1 MQTSPLNTEI
11 RFFKSAIA
19 LSLLVTISGASISN
33 ITQSTLS
40 RLKRYLQGNTAEAG
54 ISVQLLDDKQINIS
68 LLPMSISN
76 LNAAEQ
82 TFSFSAGVIMT
93 WLDQN
98 RAWNKTEYD
107 DIENVTISEEYIWTP
122 SVILP
127 NGVDKV
133 VPSSISSPEIES
145 RGKAKL
151 VILESFKTSCQIDI
165 TLYPFDQQQCD
176 IMFMPANDY
185 KLGVFMTGSIKTRL
199 PTFFIENSEWEL
211 VDIRAKVVDV
221 QREQISSLVSFEFF
235 LKRKSMFYIVSII
248 FPMALLSLLNA
259 CVFLLPAD
267 SGEKMS
273 YLISIF
279 VSYAVFMNFV
289 NDSIP
294 KSGDVCRL
302 SVYLTLILCQ
312 SCLAIITTMA
322 TLNVRNNGHLFQT
335 KTDLQ
340 PEHDNVNTNSIERP
354 FVKSNVRRAG
364 HVLFGVFLLLALMS
378 LLVFCV

>member
-1 MQTSPLNTEI
+1 M
-11 RFFKSAIA
+11 SAIT
-19 LSLLVTISGASISN
+19 LSLLFFGASISN
-33 ITQSTLS
+33 RTKTTLG
-40 RLKRYLQGNTAEAG
+40 RLKTYLQGETVSDG
-54 ISVQLLDDKQINIS
+54 ISTDLSNEKQVNMS
-68 LLPMSISN
+68 VLPMSISN

-82 TFSFSAGVIMT
+82 TFTFSLGIVMT
-93 WLDQN
+93 WFDPDL
-98 RAWNKTEYD
+98 AWNKTDYD
-107 DIENVTISEEYIWTP
+107 DIEQVAISKDYVWTP
-122 SVILP
+122 SVTIP
-127 NGVDKV
+127 NGINNIA
-133 VPSSISSPEIES
+133 PISRQSPELHS
-145 RGKAKL
+145 DGKAQL
-151 VILESFKTSCQIDI
+151 TITDSFTTSCQIDI

-176 IMFMPANDY
+176 ILFMPANNYD
-185 KLGVFMTGSIKTRL
+185 LGVETIGSIFTIL
-199 PTFFIENSEWEL
+199 PAFFIKNSEWEL
-211 VDIRAKVVDV
+211 VDIRAKIVNVKL
-221 QREQISSLVSFEFF
+221 RRIPNCVSFEFF

-248 FPMALLSLLNA
+248 FPMALLSVLNA
-259 CVFLLPAD
+259 CVFILPAD

-340 PEHDNVNTNSIERP
+340 PGNDTLNSNSTARLY
-354 FVKSNVRRAG
+354 VMRASKARRAD
-364 HVLFGVFLLLALMS
+364 HVFFWVFLFLALMS

>member
-1 MQTSPLNTEI
+1 MPAKILN
-11 RFFKSAIA
+11 
-19 LSLLVTISGASISN
+19 LVVIVSIASICDSAE
-33 ITQSTLS
+33 STLG
-40 RLKRYLQGNTAEAG
+40 RLKAYLQGETDAYG
-54 ISVQLLDDKQINIS
+54 ISVDLSDDKQVNIS
-68 LLPMSISN
+68 MLLMSISN

-82 TFSFSAGVIMT
+82 IFTFSAGIRMT
-93 WLDQN
+93 WLDPN
-98 RAWNKTEYD
+98 LAWNKTDYD
-107 DIENVTISEEYIWTP
+107 NITEVTVSEKFVWIPT
-122 SVILP
+122 IAIP
-127 NGVDKV
+127 NGIDSATLASEQSPK
-133 VPSSISSPEIES
+133 ISSKGIAS
-145 RGKAKL
+145 L
-151 VILESFKTSCQIDI
+151 QFLESLKTSCQIDI
-165 TLYPFDQQQCD
+165 TRYPFDQQRCSILFTPVNTFD
-176 IMFMPANDY
+176 
-185 KLGVFMTGSIKTRL
+185 LGVASTGSIITGL
-199 PTFFIENSEWEL
+199 PSFFIENNEWEL
-211 VDIRAKVVDV
+211 VDILAKNVDV
-221 QREQISSLVSFEFF
+221 QMKQISSLVSFEFF

-294 KSGDVCRL
+294 KSGDVCGL

-335 KTDLQ
+335 KTVVQ
-340 PEHDNVNTNSIERP
+340 PEHDLVNTKITERSY
-354 FVKSNVRRAG
+354 VKSASKVRRAD

>member
-1 MQTSPLNTEI
+1 MSISSLNAAKQT
-11 RFFKSAIA
+11 FAFSAEVVMTWFDTGLAWNKTDYDDIE
-19 LSLLVTISGASISN
+19 LVTISEKFVWIP
-33 ITQSTLS
+33 L
-40 RLKRYLQGNTAEAG
+40 
-54 ISVQLLDDKQINIS
+54 V
-68 LLPMSISN
+68 
-76 LNAAEQ
+76 
-82 TFSFSAGVIMT
+82 V
-93 WLDQN
+93 
-98 RAWNKTEYD
+98 
-107 DIENVTISEEYIWTP
+107 V
-122 SVILP
+122 P
-127 NGVDKV
+127 NGIDSI
-133 VPSSISSPEIES
+133 VPISIQSPELS
-145 RGKAKL
+145 SDGRAVL
-151 VILESFKTSCQIDI
+151 VITDSFKTSCQIDI
-165 TLYPFDQQQCD
+165 TLYPFDQQRCS
-176 IMFMPANDY
+176 ILFAPVNDL
-185 KLGVFMTGSIKTRL
+185 KLGVDITGSIITRL

-211 VDIRAKVVDV
+211 VDILAKSVDV
-221 QREQISSLVSFEFF
+221 QMKQISSLVSFEFF

-335 KTDLQ
+335 KTDVQ
-340 PEHDNVNTNSIERP
+340 PEHDNVNTKNTERP
-354 FVKSNVRRAG
+354 SKVRRSD

>member
-1 MQTSPLNTEI
+1 M
-11 RFFKSAIA
+11 
-19 LSLLVTISGASISN
+19 
-33 ITQSTLS
+33 
-40 RLKRYLQGNTAEAG
+40 
-54 ISVQLLDDKQINIS
+54 
-68 LLPMSISN
+68 LPMSISN

-82 TFSFSAGVIMT
+82 TFTFNAGVSMK
-93 WLDQN
+93 WFDNNL
-98 RAWNKTEYD
+98 AWNKTEYD
-107 DIENVTISEEYIWTP
+107 DIENVTISAAYVWTP
-122 SVILP
+122 SVIIP
-127 NGVDKV
+127 NGIDNL
-133 VPSSISSPEIES
+133 VPTSVQSPGIQSTGEA
-145 RGKAKL
+145 RL
-151 VILESFKTSCQIDI
+151 LFLESFKTSCQIDI
-165 TLYPFDQQQCD
+165 TLYPFDQQRCS
-176 IMFMPANDY
+176 ILFTPVNSY
-185 KLGVFMTGSIKTRL
+185 TLGIQKTGSFIEFL
-199 PTFFIENSEWEL
+199 PTFFIENSEWDL
-211 VDIRAKVVDV
+211 VDVLANVVDV
-221 QREQISSLVSFEFF
+221 QMEHISSVASFEFL

-322 TLNVRNNGHLFQT
+322 TLNVRNNQFLFQT
-335 KTDLQ
+335 KTDVQ
-340 PEHDNVNTNSIERP
+340 PANAKLNSNRTARLH
-354 FVKSNVRRAG
+354 VMCASKTRRAD
-364 HVLFGVFLLLALMS
+364 HVFFGMFLFLALMS

>member
-1 MQTSPLNTEI
+1 M
-11 RFFKSAIA
+11 FFKSART
-19 LSLLVTISGASISN
+19 LSLLIAIFGACISN
-33 ITQSTLS
+33 TTQSTLR
-40 RLKRYLQGNTAEAG
+40 RLKTYLQGHTATAG
-54 ISVQLLDDKQINIS
+54 ITVQLQVDKQVNIS

-82 TFSFSAGVIMT
+82 TFTFSAGVSMK
-93 WLDQN
+93 WFDHNL
-98 RAWNKTEYD
+98 AWNKTEYD
-107 DIENVTISEEYIWTP
+107 DIENVTISAAYVWTP
-122 SVILP
+122 SLIIP
-127 NGVDKV
+127 NGVDNV
-133 VPSSISSPEIES
+133 VPGSVLSPEIQS
-145 RGKAKL
+145 RGKAKQL
-151 VILESFKTSCQIDI
+151 IVESFKTSCQIDI
-165 TLYPFDQQQCD
+165 TLYPFDQQRCS
-176 IMFMPANDY
+176 ILFMPVNSFKPGIYA
-185 KLGVFMTGSIKTRL
+185 TGSIMDTL

-211 VDIRAKVVDV
+211 VDTHAKVIDP
-221 QREQISSLVSFEFF
+221 QMIYISRVASFEFL

-312 SCLAIITTMA
+312 SCLTIITTMA
-322 TLNVRNNGHLFQT
+322 TLNVRNNGLLFQT
-335 KTDLQ
+335 KTDVQ
-340 PEHDNVNTNSIERP
+340 PAKDNANTTSTQRTI
-354 FVKSNVRRAG
+354 VKSASNVRRADY
-364 HVLFGVFLLLALMS
+364 VLFGMFLLLALMS

>member
-1 MQTSPLNTEI
+1 M
-11 RFFKSAIA
+11 SAIT
-19 LSLLVTISGASISN
+19 LSLLFTVSGASISN
-33 ITQSTLS
+33 RHKSALG
-40 RLKRYLQGNTAEAG
+40 RLKTYLQGDTVSDG
-54 ISVQLLDDKQINIS
+54 ISSDLSNEKQVNMS
-68 LLPMSISN
+68 VLPMSISN

-82 TFSFSAGVIMT
+82 TFTFSLGIAMT
-93 WLDQN
+93 WFDPDL
-98 RAWNKTEYD
+98 AWNKTDYD
-107 DIENVTISEEYIWTP
+107 DIEQVTISKDYVWTP
-122 SVILP
+122 SVTIP
-127 NGVDKV
+127 NGINNIA
-133 VPSSISSPEIES
+133 PISRQSPELYS
-145 RGKAKL
+145 DGKAQL
-151 VILESFKTSCQIDI
+151 TITDSFTTSCQIDI

-176 IMFMPANDY
+176 IMFMPASHYN
-185 KLGVFMTGSIKTRL
+185 LGLETIGSIITRL
-199 PTFFIENSEWEL
+199 PIFLIKNSEWEL

-302 SVYLTLILCQ
+302 SVYLTIILCQ

-335 KTDLQ
+335 KADVQ
-340 PEHDNVNTNSIERP
+340 PGNDTLNSNSTARLH
-354 FVKSNVRRAG
+354 VMCASKARRAD
-364 HVLFGVFLLLALMS
+364 HVFFLVFLFLAMMS